1 MADFSNIPVT
11 VVGASRGLGRTIAET
26 FYRLGAQVVV
36 TARGQAGLDALAR
49 ERPGVKVLAGDAAL
63 PDAPSQVFAVQV
75 PRLLILCGGAIPPCR
90 PLPDM
95 DWKAFSANWNS
106 DVQMSFHFLQAALV
120 RPLPGGT
127 TIVTIGSGAMVG
139 GSPVSGGYAGSK
151 RMQVF
156 MSGYAQKESD
166 RAGLGLRF
174 LSLSPARIMP
184 EADIGKAGIAGY
196 AAYNGITET
205 AFIEGL
211 GTPLSLKAVAD
222 ALVGLVDSAE
232 PGGNFLVSQDGVSAL
247 S

>member
-1 MADFSNIPVT
+1 MSDFSNLPVT
-11 VVGASRGLGRTIAET
+11 VIGASRGLGRTIAET
-26 FYRLGAQVVV
+26 FYRQGAQVLA
-36 TARGQAGLDALAR
+36 TARGQAHLDAMAR
-49 ERPGVKVLAGDAAL
+49 ELPGLKVLAGDASQ
-63 PDAPSQVFAVQV
+63 PDAPRQAFAIQV

-95 DWKAFSANWNS
+95 DWEAFGANWNS
-106 DVQMSFHFLQAALV
+106 DVRMSFHFLQAALM
-120 RPLPGGT
+120 RPLPDGT
-127 TIVTIGSGAMVG
+127 TVVTIGSGAMIG

-184 EADIGKAGIAGY
+184 EADVGKAGIAGY
-196 AAYNGITET
+196 AAYNGVTEA

-211 GTPLSLKAVAD
+211 GTPLSLKTVAD
-222 ALVGLVDSAE
+222 ALTGLVGDKAS
-232 PGGNFLVSQDGVSAL
+232 GDFLVSQDGVSAL
-247 S
+247 